1 MRRNTLRI
9 LLATALLICAIPVVA
24 SAQIYERNNYNR
36 SDRRDV
42 RDAVAR
48 LENASARLESDLN
61 YGQQRRVL
69 GGLFW
74 ARTVDSTAVLET
86 RDFRNAV
93 RDLRRNLRG
102 DFYLNDSRDEA
113 RVVLDR
119 GIQLDRYLRLRTGS
133 TSVDSDLADI
143 RSSLHVIADA
153 YGLNMRY

>member
-9 LLATALLICAIPVVA
+9 LLATALLICALPVVA
-24 SAQIYERNNYNR
+24 AAQIYERNNYNR

-48 LENASARLESDLN
+48 LDNASARLESDLN
-61 YGQQRRVL
+61 VGRQRRVL

-74 ARTVDSTAVLET
+74 ARTVDSTAVVET
-86 RDFRNAV
+86 RDFRSAV
-93 RDLRRNLRG
+93 RDLRQSFRG
-102 DFYLNDSRDEA
+102 DRDLENSRDEA

-133 TSVDSDLADI
+133 TSVDADLADI

-153 YGLNMRY
+153 YGL

>member
-1 MRRNTLRI
+1 
-9 LLATALLICAIPVVA
+9 
-24 SAQIYERNNYNR
+24 
-36 SDRRDV
+36 V

-61 YGQQRRVL
+61 YGRERRVL

-74 ARTVDSTAVLET
+74 ARTVDSTAVVET

-93 RDLRRNLRG
+93 RELRRSFRG
-102 DFYLNDSRDEA
+102 DRDLDDSRDEA
-113 RVVLDR
+113 RVVVDR

>member
-9 LLATALLICAIPVVA
+9 LLATALLICALPVLA
-24 SAQIYERNNYNR
+24 SAQIYERYNYDR
-36 SDRRDV
+36 SDQRDV

-48 LENASARLESDLN
+48 LDNASARLENDLN
-61 YGQQRRVL
+61 YGRQRRVL

-74 ARTVDSTAVLET
+74 VSTVDSTAVVET

-93 RDLRRNLRG
+93 RDLRRSLRG
-102 DFYLNDSRDEA
+102 DFDLNDSQEEA

>member
-9 LLATALLICAIPVVA
+9 LLATALLICALPVLA
-24 SAQIYERNNYNR
+24 SAQIYERYNYDR
-36 SDRRDV
+36 SDQRSV

-48 LENASARLESDLN
+48 LDNASARLESDLN
-61 YGQQRRVL
+61 YGRQRPVL

-74 ARTVDSTAVLET
+74 VSRVDSTAVVET

-93 RDLRRNLRG
+93 RDLRRSLRG
-102 DFYLNDSRDEA
+102 DFDLNDSQEEA

-153 YGLNMRY
+153 YGLNIGY